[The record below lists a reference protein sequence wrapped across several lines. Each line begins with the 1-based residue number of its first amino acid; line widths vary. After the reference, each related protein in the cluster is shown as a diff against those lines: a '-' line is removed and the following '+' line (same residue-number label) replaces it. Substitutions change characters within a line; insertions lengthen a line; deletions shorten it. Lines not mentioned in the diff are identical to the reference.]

1 MGWGRSEGTPYWL
14 VKNSWGKEWGED
26 GYARMTIGTGVL
38 REESVIVGYA
48 ATPEALEEQQKKK
61 EDEMD

>member
-1 MGWGRSEGTPYWL
+1 M
-14 VKNSWGKEWGED
+14 SWV
-26 GYARMTIGTGVL
+26 ARGNASSTDTMEICTQ
-38 REESVIVGYA
+38 ESVIVGYA